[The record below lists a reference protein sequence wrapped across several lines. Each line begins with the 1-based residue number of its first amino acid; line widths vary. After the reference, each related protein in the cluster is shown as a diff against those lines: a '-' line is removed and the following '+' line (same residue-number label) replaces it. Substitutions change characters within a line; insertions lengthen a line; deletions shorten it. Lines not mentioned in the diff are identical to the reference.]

1 MATLESHRNFIQN
14 YFNEDDDSN
23 YVSNPHGL
31 NEKERNTVKKEA
43 TNAATNAAN
52 IYMAVMRYGSNGREK
67 TC

>member
-1 MATLESHRNFIQN
+1 MAALESHRNFIQN

-43 TNAATNAAN
+43 TNAAN